1 MLDYF
6 HGMIVFRFVDF
17 LIAWK
22 FYKHLAGEGN
32 GVTTPLE
39 GGFHCARTV
48 TFVPIR
54 DSFPIFA
61 HTRLVASARRAHC
74 EQSRPEKYP
83 HLNISSLENYLNL
96 SFFSIYVIRP
106 LDDKKGS
113 FLLRAIS
120 THRFGK
126 RRKEKKEE
134 KLSIRYT
141 IPSLSR

>member
-83 HLNISSLENYLNL
+83 H
-96 SFFSIYVIRP
+96 FR
-106 LDDKKGS
+106 G
-113 FLLRAIS
+113 
-120 THRFGK
+120 
-126 RRKEKKEE
+126 
-134 KLSIRYT
+134 
-141 IPSLSR
+141 